1 MALRPTCLTAAIAAS
16 LLLAPSAHAFD
27 EAPAPTP
34 VAAAVAATEATPDPA
49 ANAAPAP
56 EASDAAS
63 TAAVSVDDAAAT
75 VAVAAPAAENVA
87 AAPAPA
93 TDLSSLQRVKVTSGL
108 GLGPNGN
115 RVGDHVLR
123 LVMRADTAAVTAA
136 KVGLSALAFL
146 SGVGDIGTS
155 NSFSKNNVRGDDI
168 QSVPSPAFGA
178 LPGMIRE
185 QLALYFAAHPGAIPS
200 DERTVEASAGQWSL
214 VYQKLSDAE
223 TPYELRHDVTIG
235 FPVVRKLFRSA
246 SGGQGVHCQDEAR
259 VAPLQEWQADD
270 YAKAKAAS
278 REFAEACMVR
288 FVAELPRLFPDHGV
302 LPETAAE
309 PELPT
314 DTPAVTEEAAAVTQA

>member
-1 MALRPTCLTAAIAAS
+1 MALRPACLTAAIAAS
-16 LLLAPSAHAFD
+16 LLLAPSAYAVD
-27 EAPAPTP
+27 EAPTP
-34 VAAAVAATEATPDPA
+34 VAASAVTSAASPDPA
-49 ANAAPAP
+49 TDATPVTDIAEAAPA
-56 EASDAAS
+56 A
-63 TAAVSVDDAAAT
+63 AAVAGPAVGDVT
-75 VAVAAPAAENVA
+75 VAVAPAL
-87 AAPAPA
+87 
-93 TDLSSLQRVKVTSGL
+93 DLSSLQRVKVTSGL
-108 GLGPNGN
+108 GVGPNGN

-123 LVMRADTAAVTAA
+123 LVMRGDTAAVTAA
-136 KVGLSALAFL
+136 KVGLSALAFVT
-146 SGVGDIGTS
+146 GVGDIGTS
-155 NSFSKNNVRGDDI
+155 NSFSKNNVRGEDI

-235 FPVVRKLFRSA
+235 FPLVRKLFRSA

-278 REFAEACMVR
+278 REFAEACIVR
-288 FVAELPRLFPDHGV
+288 FVAELPRLFPDHGA

-309 PELPT
+309 PELPM
-314 DTPAVTEEAAAVTQA
+314 DTPAVTEEAAAAAQA

>member
-1 MALRPTCLTAAIAAS
+1 MALHPTCLTAAIAAC
-16 LLLAPSAHAFD
+16 LLLAPSAHAID

-34 VAAAVAATEATPDPA
+34 VAAAVAATEAMSDPA
-49 ANAAPAP
+49 ANAAPP

-63 TAAVSVDDAAAT
+63 TAAVSVDEAAAT
-75 VAVAAPAAENVA
+75 VAAPAAGNVA

-115 RVGDHVLR
+115 RVGDPVLR

-136 KVGLSALAFL
+136 KVGLSALAFVT
-146 SGVGDIGTS
+146 GVGDIGTS

-168 QSVPSPAFGA
+168 QSVPSPAYGA

-235 FPVVRKLFRSA
+235 FPLVRKLFRSA

-259 VAPLQEWQADD
+259 VAPLQEWQADN

-288 FVAELPRLFPDHGV
+288 FVAELPRLFPEHGV

-314 DTPAVTEEAAAVTQA
+314 DAPAVTEEAAAVTQA

>member
-1 MALRPTCLTAAIAAS
+1 VALRPACLTAAIAAS
-16 LLLAPSAHAFD
+16 LLLAPSAYAVD
-27 EAPAPTP
+27 EAPTP
-34 VAAAVAATEATPDPA
+34 VAASAVTSGASPDPA
-49 ANAAPAP
+49 TDTTPVTDIAEAAPVA
-56 EASDAAS
+56 
-63 TAAVSVDDAAAT
+63 AAVAGPAVGDVT
-75 VAVAAPAAENVA
+75 VAVAPAL
-87 AAPAPA
+87 
-93 TDLSSLQRVKVTSGL
+93 DLSSLQRVKVTSGL
-108 GLGPNGN
+108 GVGPNGN

-123 LVMRADTAAVTAA
+123 LVMRGDTAAVTAA
-136 KVGLSALAFL
+136 KVGLSALAFVT
-146 SGVGDIGTS
+146 GVGDIGTS
-155 NSFSKNNVRGDDI
+155 NSFSKNNVRGEDI

-235 FPVVRKLFRSA
+235 FPLVRKLFRSA

-278 REFAEACMVR
+278 REFAEACIVR
-288 FVAELPRLFPDHGV
+288 FVAELPRLFPDHGA

-309 PELPT
+309 PELPM
-314 DTPAVTEEAAAVTQA
+314 DTPAVTEEAAAAAQA

>member
-1 MALRPTCLTAAIAAS
+1 VALRPACLTAAIAAS
-16 LLLAPSAHAFD
+16 LLLAPSAYAVD
-27 EAPAPTP
+27 EAPTP
-34 VAAAVAATEATPDPA
+34 VAASAVTSGASPDPA
-49 ANAAPAP
+49 TDATPVTDIAEAAPA
-56 EASDAAS
+56 A
-63 TAAVSVDDAAAT
+63 AAVAGPAVGDVT
-75 VAVAAPAAENVA
+75 VAVAPAL
-87 AAPAPA
+87 
-93 TDLSSLQRVKVTSGL
+93 DLSSLQRVKVTSGL
-108 GLGPNGN
+108 GVGPNGN

-123 LVMRADTAAVTAA
+123 LVMRGDTAAVTAA
-136 KVGLSALAFL
+136 KVGLSALAFVT
-146 SGVGDIGTS
+146 GVGDIGTS
-155 NSFSKNNVRGDDI
+155 NSFSKNNVRGEDI

-235 FPVVRKLFRSA
+235 FPLVRKLFRSA

-278 REFAEACMVR
+278 REFAEACIVR
-288 FVAELPRLFPDHGV
+288 FVAELPRLFPDHGA

-309 PELPT
+309 PELPM
-314 DTPAVTEEAAAVTQA
+314 DTPAVTEEAPAVTQA

>member
-1 MALRPTCLTAAIAAS
+1 MALRPACLTAAIAAS
-16 LLLAPSAHAFD
+16 LLLAPSAYAVD
-27 EAPAPTP
+27 EAPTP
-34 VAAAVAATEATPDPA
+34 VAASAATSGASPDPATEATPVTDIA
-49 ANAAPAP
+49 EAAPA
-56 EASDAAS
+56 A
-63 TAAVSVDDAAAT
+63 AAVAGPAVGDVT
-75 VAVAAPAAENVA
+75 VAVAPAL
-87 AAPAPA
+87 
-93 TDLSSLQRVKVTSGL
+93 DLSSLQRVKVTSGL
-108 GLGPNGN
+108 GVGPNGN

-123 LVMRADTAAVTAA
+123 LVMRGDTAAVTAA
-136 KVGLSALAFL
+136 KVGLSALAFVT
-146 SGVGDIGTS
+146 GVGDIGTS
-155 NSFSKNNVRGDDI
+155 NSFSKNNVRGEDI

-235 FPVVRKLFRSA
+235 FPLVRKLFRSA

-278 REFAEACMVR
+278 REFAEACIVR
-288 FVAELPRLFPDHGV
+288 FVAELPRLFPDHGA

-309 PELPT
+309 PELPM
-314 DTPAVTEEAAAVTQA
+314 DTPAVTEEAAAAAQA

>member
-1 MALRPTCLTAAIAAS
+1 MALRPACLTAAIAAS
-16 LLLAPSAHAFD
+16 LLLAPSAYAVD
-27 EAPAPTP
+27 EAPTP
-34 VAAAVAATEATPDPA
+34 VAASAVTSGASPDPA
-49 ANAAPAP
+49 TDTTPVTDIAEAAPVA
-56 EASDAAS
+56 
-63 TAAVSVDDAAAT
+63 AAVAGPAVGDVT
-75 VAVAAPAAENVA
+75 VAVAPAL
-87 AAPAPA
+87 
-93 TDLSSLQRVKVTSGL
+93 DLSSLQRVKVTSGL
-108 GLGPNGN
+108 GVGPNGN

-123 LVMRADTAAVTAA
+123 LVMRGDTAAVTAA
-136 KVGLSALAFL
+136 KVGLSALAFVT
-146 SGVGDIGTS
+146 GVGDIGTS
-155 NSFSKNNVRGDDI
+155 NSFSKNNVRGEDI

-235 FPVVRKLFRSA
+235 FPLVRKLFRSA

-278 REFAEACMVR
+278 REFAEACIVR
-288 FVAELPRLFPDHGV
+288 FVAELPRLFPDHGA

-309 PELPT
+309 PELPM
-314 DTPAVTEEAAAVTQA
+314 DTPAVTEEAAAAQA